1 MRVYLFIAAIAGG
14 ATFLL
19 TPLIRHLA
27 IQIGAVGKVRARDV
41 HTIPTPRMGGLAMM
55 LGFAVA
61 MLFASHIPFV
71 SGLFQNSHQ
80 AWWCWRERWR
90 SACWAWPTT
99 CGIWI
104 GC

>member
-1 MRVYLFIAAIAGG
+1 MRVYLFIAAVAGG

-27 IQIGAVGKVRARDV
+27 IEIGAVGKVRARDV
-41 HTIPTPRMGGLAMM
+41 HTIPTPRM
-55 LGFAVA
+55 
-61 MLFASHIPFV
+61 
-71 SGLFQNSHQ
+71 
-80 AWWCWRERWR
+80 WR